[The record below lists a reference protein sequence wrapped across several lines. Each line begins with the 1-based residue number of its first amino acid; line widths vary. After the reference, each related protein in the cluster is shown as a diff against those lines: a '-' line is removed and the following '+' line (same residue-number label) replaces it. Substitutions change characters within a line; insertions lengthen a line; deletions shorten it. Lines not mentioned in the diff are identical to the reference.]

1 MKLQFFDFAVVLA
14 SVLTPVAD
22 TVAGWWRHVRDT
34 TGPPEPSDELSP
46 SKDPESGAF
55 FHFGRAAIVT
65 IGAVRAAFRRPIEL
79 RSTIAQ
85 IEALGV
91 SSVSIAITTAVL
103 VGMVMAVQFAYGLQ
117 RFGGMEY
124 TGRFVG
130 LSFTRELAPT
140 LTGIVVGSRIAAG
153 MAAEIGAMVV
163 SEQVDAIRA
172 CGADPLKKLVVPR
185 LAAAIIVMPVLGVIA
200 LITGFSGAMIMTSRE
215 FGVPAQFFY
224 RTALQSV
231 TLVDFWSGFIKLPV
245 FGALIAII
253 GCHFG
258 LITKGGTEGVGRSTT
273 RAVVVSAITV
283 LVSDYFL
290 TKITVIIWPNS

>member
-1 MKLQFFDFAVVLA
+1 MKHQLFDFVVVLA
-14 SVLTPVAD
+14 SVLTPFGD
-22 TVAGWWRHVRDT
+22 TLAGWWRHVRDT
-34 TGPPEPSDELSP
+34 SSGPPTEEEPLGGRDL
-46 SKDPESGAF
+46 ESGAF
-55 FHFGRAAIVT
+55 FHFGRATLVT
-65 IGAVRAAFRRPIEL
+65 IGAVRAAFRRPIEV

-91 SSVSIAITTAVL
+91 QSVGIAVITAVL

-124 TGRFVG
+124 TGRFIG
-130 LSFTRELAPT
+130 LSFTREMAPT
-140 LTGIVVGSRIAAG
+140 LTGIVVGGRMAAG
-153 MAAEIGAMVV
+153 MAAEIGAMMV
-163 SEQVDAIRA
+163 SEQVDAIKA

-185 LAAAIIVMPVLGVIA
+185 LVGAVVVMPILGMIA
-200 LITGFSGAMIMTSRE
+200 LITGFCGAMIMTSRE
-215 FGVPAQFFY
+215 FGIPAQFFY
-224 RTALQSV
+224 RTALDSV
-231 TLVDFWSGFIKLPV
+231 RLVDLWSGLLKMPV

-290 TKITVIIWPNS
+290 TTIGVMIWPNP

>member
-1 MKLQFFDFAVVLA
+1 MVVFA
-14 SVLTPVAD
+14 SVLTPAFD

-34 TGPPEPSDELSP
+34 RGEPPAEEPLSER
-46 SKDPESGAF
+46 DPESGVF
-55 FHFGRAAIVT
+55 FHFGRAT
-65 IGAVRAAFRRPIEL
+65 IITMGALRALLRRPLEL

-85 IEALGV
+85 VEALGV
-91 SSVSIAITTAVL
+91 QSVGIAITTAVL

-124 TGRFVG
+124 TGRFIG

-140 LTGIVVGSRIAAG
+140 LTGIVVGGRMAAG
-153 MAAEIGAMVV
+153 MAPEIGAMAV
-163 SEQVDAIRA
+163 SEQVDAIKA

-185 LAAAIIVMPVLGVIA
+185 LVGAIIVMPILGMIA
-200 LITGFSGAMIMTSRE
+200 LVTGFCGAMLMTSHE
-215 FGVPAQFFY
+215 FGIPAQFFY
-224 RTALQSV
+224 RTALDSV
-231 TLVDFWSGFIKLPV
+231 KLVDLWSGLLKMPV

-258 LITKGGTEGVGRSTT
+258 LITKGGTEGVGRYTT

-290 TKITVIIWPNS
+290 TTVGVMLWPSD